1 MLSPQQKFSI
11 GYFFLTLL
19 GLLLLQSVFFAPQN
33 ETLSYRD
40 FKTLLKAGTVVDLL
54 VGERTLTGRLT
65 TDG

>member
-1 MLSPQQKFSI
+1 
-11 GYFFLTLL
+11 
-19 GLLLLQSVFFAPQN
+19 VFFAPQN